1 MSYTNLKNAVAGI
14 LETAYQTPA
23 DAIAEL
29 LPDSEEEFDGEKLK
43 ASVLELDKNRIQSS
57 KDHGK
62 TRFDEGYKKATREV
76 LNAYEEK
83 IREEFGVAD
92 EELKGVDLI
101 RKVVE
106 TGSSSTTKDPKDL
119 SEDELKTL
127 PAVLKLLSEK
137 EKSFSEREKEI
148 KTEYET
154 KIAQFGKERVF
165 NEVSKK
171 ALSIL
176 DSLNPVL
183 STDPVKAQNQKNI
196 LLRELQSF
204 EFQEVNGEIV
214 PMKDGKR
221 YENDH
226 GHGVSLETLVK
237 DTAGNYFDFKQ
248 ADQRDAPPAGQGSG
262 AGGGIKI
269 PKTESEY
276 AKIMTDTSI
285 PMEQRLKIKEAFH
298 AQTAEA

>member
-1 MSYTNLKNAVAGI
+1 MSYTDLKNAVAGI
-14 LETAYQTPA
+14 LGTAYQAPA

-43 ASVLELDKNRIQSS
+43 ASVLELDKKRIQSS
-57 KDHGK
+57 KDYGK
-62 TRFDEGYKKATREV
+62 TRFDEGYKKATREI

-83 IREEFGVAD
+83 IREEFGVSD
-92 EELKGVDLI
+92 EELKGIDLI

-106 TGSSSTTKDPKDL
+106 IGTSNTKKDPKDL

-127 PAVLKLLSEK
+127 PAVLRLLAEK

-148 KTEYET
+148 KTEYEA
-154 KIAQFGKERVF
+154 KIAQFEKERVF

-204 EFQEVNGEIV
+204 DFQEVDGEIV

-226 GHGVSLETLVK
+226 GHGVSLEALVK
-237 DTAGNYFDFKQ
+237 ETAGNYFDFKQ

-262 AGGGIKI
+262 VGGGIKI
-269 PKTESEY
+269 PKTEAEY
-276 AKIMTDTSI
+276 VKVMTDTSI
-285 PMEQRLKIKEAFH
+285 PIEQRLKIKEAFH
-298 AQTAEA
+298 AQTGNA

>member
-14 LETAYQTPA
+14 LATAYQTPA
-23 DAIAEL
+23 DVIAEL
-29 LPDSEEEFDGEKLK
+29 LPDSEEEFDGSKLE

-62 TRFDEGYKKATREV
+62 KRFDEGYNKAKGET

-106 TGSSSTTKDPKDL
+106 TGSSSTTKPPKDL

-154 KIAQFGKERVF
+154 KIAQLGKERVF

-171 ALSIL
+171 ALTIL
-176 DSLNPVL
+176 DSMNPVL

-196 LLRELQSF
+196 LLRELQEF
-204 EFQEVNGEIV
+204 EFEEIDGEFI
-214 PMKDGKR
+214 PKKDGKR

-226 GHGVSLETLVK
+226 GHGVTFETLVK
-237 DTAGNYFDFKQ
+237 DKAGSYFDFKQ

-269 PKTESEY
+269 PKSESEY
-276 AKIMTDTSI
+276 AKLMTDTSI
-285 PMEQRLKIKEAFH
+285 PVEERVKIKEAFH
-298 AQTAEA
+298 AKSADA